1 MSDDRIKKV
10 AFVDTKLSRAFD
22 ELKSGKFE
30 DKQLAAEIDDAMDK
44 LKENPLCGIKIER
57 RLWPRAYIVKYGIDN
72 LRKYDL
78 RNGWRLLYTLVG
90 NQVEIVAILLEWL
103 DHKNY
108 ERRFGY
114 KSR

>member
-1 MSDDRIKKV
+1 MSDNRVKKV
-10 AFVDTKLSRAFD
+10 AFVDNKLSRAFE
-22 ELKSGKFE
+22 ELKSGKFQ
-30 DKQLAAEIDDAMDK
+30 DKQLAAEIDNAINQ
-44 LKENPLCGIKIER
+44 LKGNPLCGIKIEK
-57 RLWPRAYIVKYGIDN
+57 RLWPKEYITRYAIDN

-78 RNGWRLLYTLVG
+78 RNGWRLLYTLAG
-90 NQVEIVAILLEWL
+90 NQIEIVAILLEWF

>member
-1 MSDDRIKKV
+1 MSDDRVKSV
-10 AFVDTKLSRAFD
+10 AFIDTKLSRAFD

-30 DKQLAAEIDDAMDK
+30 DKQLATEIDEAMAQ
-44 LKENPLCGIKIER
+44 LKENPLRGIKIER
-57 RLWPRAYIVKYGIDN
+57 RLWPKEYIVKYGTDN

-78 RNGWRLLYTLVG
+78 RNGWRLLYTLSG
-90 NQVEIVAILLEWL
+90 NQIEIVAILLEWL
-103 DHKNY
+103 DHKGY

>member
-1 MSDDRIKKV
+1 MSDNRIRRI
-10 AFVDTKLSRAFD
+10 AFIDVKLSRAFD

-30 DKQLAAEIDDAMDK
+30 DKQLAVEINDAMDR
-44 LKENPLCGIKIER
+44 LKENPLLGIRIER
-57 RLWPRAYIVKYGIDN
+57 RLWPKEYVIRYGIDN

-78 RNGWRLLYTLVG
+78 RNGWRLLYTLAG
-90 NQVEIVAILLEWL
+90 NKIEIVAILLEWL
-103 DHKNY
+103 DHKSY